1 MVAPARVPTLPLP
14 RDSAFLQR
22 VLDHLQDGVYFVD
35 RTRRITY
42 GTSGAER
49 ITGHH
54 GDLSHV
60 A

>member
-1 MVAPARVPTLPLP
+1 M
-14 RDSAFLQR
+14 QR